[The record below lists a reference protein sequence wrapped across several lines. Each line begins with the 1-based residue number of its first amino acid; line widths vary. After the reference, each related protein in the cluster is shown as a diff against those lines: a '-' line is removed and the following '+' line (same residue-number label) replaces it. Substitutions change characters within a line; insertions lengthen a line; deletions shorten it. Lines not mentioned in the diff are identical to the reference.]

1 MNWIYYSIFL
11 LTSSASVYGQGTK
24 TREFLF
30 KSKYDTTY
38 FLVGSHIELKVVLP
52 KTKADE
58 FIKLG
63 LDDRD
68 EISRSGYNRL
78 DHFQI
83 LREYLTFEGDTAK
96 SNRRF
101 HFKPAY
107 YSTLPEDTVGY
118 TIQVEALYAFT
129 RLLTIGFPPIRPT
142 ILNRKMGEHLNTS
155 LDAIGE
161 VYEIYR
167 KWYEQNEKTD
177 FKSISLPL
185 DGTSYAWL
193 GEDKMNTYH
202 FRRDLFDYL
211 YKKQSERTTWVL
223 PIVGLDGSTIS
234 SSKKPIFSSG

>member
-1 MNWIYYSIFL
+1 MSAQSFARCASLFRDCFKIETLTKYIISCCLTLAISIVSLF
-11 LTSSASVYGQGTK
+11 GQDTAK
-24 TREFLF
+24 REFLF
-30 KSKYDTTY
+30 KTKFDTTRY
-38 FLVGSHIELKVVLP
+38 LLGTHIELKVILP
-52 KTKADE
+52 KAEPGE

-68 EISRSGYNRL
+68 EIFRSGYSRL
-78 DHFQI
+78 EHIQI
-83 LREYLTFEGDTAK
+83 LREYLAFEGDTAK

-118 TIQVEALYAFT
+118 TIQVEALYSFT

-142 ILNRKMGEHLNTS
+142 IVNRKTGEHLNTN
-155 LDAIGE
+155 LGAIRE

-167 KWYEQNEKTD
+167 NWFAQNAKND

-185 DGTSYAWL
+185 EGTSYAWL

-202 FRRDLFDYL
+202 FRQDLFDYL
-211 YKKQSERTTWVL
+211 YKK
-223 PIVGLDGSTIS
+223 
-234 SSKKPIFSSG
+234 